1 MTTSATIFDPE
12 SEIGFSIG
20 GVGGAHFLADPG
32 ELTIDV
38 YKRDRNIHD
47 RQTDLRA
54 ILVSPDREVI
64 QEATIPDAGTLHG
77 SGPGP
82 WGHVRLSTQVKRK
95 GVYGLNVTVSRDRY
109 GEEILWGFRT
119 NCPRW
124 LIETARGHNND
135 HNEEPIVLAGPDR
148 PADVCFL
155 PREGA
160 LALEVVDLPQG
171 VKELQMYDG
180 GGTLLEEIPVTGYR
194 DRIRLRAYIPG
205 GRKPLPVLFY
215 IHGGGWVLCSLDTH
229 DSLCR
234 QIANL
239 VPCVVLSVDYHVA
252 PEHKFPEPLEDCWAA
267 FEWAR
272 SHAADLGGDPR
283 RIAVGGDSAG
293 GKLSAAL
300 TLVARD

>member
-1 MTTSATIFDPE
+1 MDRSGLDPRAL
-12 SEIGFSIG
+12 
-20 GVGGAHFLADPG
+20 AHLQ
-32 ELTIDV
+32 
-38 YKRDRNIHD
+38 H
-47 RQTDLRA
+47 
-54 ILVSPDREVI
+54 
-64 QEATIPDAGTLHG
+64 QEALNKPPLNTCRAED
-77 SGPGP
+77 
-82 WGHVRLSTQVKRK
+82 VREDINRDFLDF
-95 GVYGLNVTVSRDRY
+95 VSR
-109 GEEILWGFRT
+109 
-119 NCPRW
+119 P
-124 LIETARGHNND
+124 
-135 HNEEPIVLAGPDR
+135 EPVEK
-148 PADVCFL
+148 V
-155 PREGA
+155 
-160 LALEVVDLPQG
+160 
-171 VKELQMYDG
+171 
-180 GGTLLEEIPVTGYR
+180 EEIPVTGYR